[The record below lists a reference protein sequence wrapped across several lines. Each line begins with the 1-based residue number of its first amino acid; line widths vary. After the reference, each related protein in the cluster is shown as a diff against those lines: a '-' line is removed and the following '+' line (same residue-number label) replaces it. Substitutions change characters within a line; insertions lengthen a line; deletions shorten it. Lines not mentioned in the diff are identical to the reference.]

1 MAAGSSYSIVEYFG
15 GDDGYRCGYCKNEKG
30 NFSHG
35 MWSHTMTVQDYQD
48 LIDRGWRRSGKY
60 VYKPIMNKTCCPQY
74 TIRCHAL
81 KFQPS
86 KSHKKIL
93 KKMNKFLL
101 VGEIPEG
108 QCDGEPMDSVCHE
121 SGPARDSS
129 QLSASDVEGPINPPS
144 VDKEAETNSAA
155 PEPPRQD
162 ADPPANAK
170 ASRSAPIPGMGA
182 DPSRPP
188 CRKAKELRKERRLQ
202 KEQRRQ
208 QETGDSVTTS
218 STTSSAASS
227 VPAPTPASTT
237 SNQTKSLEEFLSET
251 APDSPLH
258 RLEVRLVLVSFED
271 PAFVATYELSAA
283 LYSKYQQAIHGD
295 DPSECGETEYKRFL
309 CDSPL
314 EAETAADG
322 PELGYGSFH
331 QQYWLDGRLIA
342 VGVIDVLPSCVSSVY
357 LYYHPDFS
365 NLSLGV
371 YSALREIAFT
381 RQLQKQSPKLCHY
394 YLGFYIHSC
403 PKMRYKGQYLPSD
416 LLCPETFTWV
426 PIEQCVPRLDAS
438 AYARLN
444 QDGQAVDARA
454 LRELARALV
463 LYRRTVMPY
472 AAYTRKCKGSG
483 DEAEVEQ
490 YAQLV
495 GQPCAERILLYRA

>member
-1 MAAGSSYSIVEYFG
+1 MHTIVEIKG
-15 GDDGYRCGYCKNEKG
+15 TRSGYRCGYCGVSRGKV
-30 NFSHG
+30 SYG

-48 LIDRGWRRSGKY
+48 LLDRGWRRSGKY

-93 KKMNKFLL
+93 KKMNKFLF

-129 QLSASDVEGPINPPS
+129 QLSASEVEGPINPPD
-144 VDKEAETNSAA
+144 VDKGAETNSAA

-162 ADPPANAK
+162 AGPPANAK
-170 ASRSAPIPGMGA
+170 AIRSAPIPGVGA

-188 CRKAKELRKERRLQ
+188 CRKAKELRKERRMQ

-208 QETGDSVTTS
+208 QEAGDSATS
-218 STTSSAASS
+218 SSSSS
-227 VPAPTPASTT
+227 VPAPAPAPAPTT
-237 SNQTKSLEEFLSET
+237 ANQTKSLEEFLSET
-251 APDSPLH
+251 TPDSPLH
-258 RLEVRLVLVSFED
+258 RLEVRLVPVSFED
-271 PAFVATYELSAA
+271 PEFVATYERSAA

-314 EAETAADG
+314 EVETAADG

-444 QDGQAVDARA
+444 QDGQAVDTRA
-454 LRELARALV
+454 LRELGRALV
-463 LYRRTVMPY
+463 LFRRTVMPY

-483 DEAEVEQ
+483 DEPEVEQ